1 LPGRGEQAFNHFHAN
16 EARDGQG
23 HVGNAGH
30 DGGGEHGLPGGRG
43 GGGHGGGHGR

>member
-1 LPGRGEQAFNHFHAN
+1 MPERGERAFNHFHAN

-30 DGGGEHGLPGGRG
+30 DGGGEHSAGAQRGGGGRG
-43 GGGHGGGHGR
+43 GGRR